1 MADFWS
7 AEKIV
12 APDGTV
18 SVISAEERPC
28 TLLENVI
35 AISTLFTWFGW
46 ASDPSLSF
54 SVLMYGRQE
63 LMPPRI
69 VILRLTCE

>member
-7 AEKIV
+7 AERIV
-12 APDGTV
+12 TPDGTV

-35 AISTLFTWFGW
+35 AISTLFTWFG
-46 ASDPSLSF
+46 
-54 SVLMYGRQE
+54 
-63 LMPPRI
+63 
-69 VILRLTCE
+69 

>member
-7 AEKIV
+7 AEKVV

-18 SVISAEERPC
+18 TVISAVERKC

-35 AISTLFTWFGW
+35 AITTLFTWFG
-46 ASDPSLSF
+46 
-54 SVLMYGRQE
+54 
-63 LMPPRI
+63 
-69 VILRLTCE
+69 